1 MKVKATTNILFMFL
15 FLIVSIISQDNMCI
29 SKRLNQTEEINHIRD
44 VSRSSKGKYFVL
56 IFGSKWLLYYLGESQ
71 DFKEVKT
78 FTDYLNANFNTVLEI
93 TLYCSNEY
101 DPGFELI
108 LIENDAILAEN
119 QVKHISR
126 DYLKKLFEK
135 NNINKNI
142 QSQCNNSII

>member
-44 VSRSSKGKYFVL
+44 VSRSSRGKYFVL

-142 QSQCNNSII
+142 QSKCNNSII

>member
-15 FLIVSIISQDNMCI
+15 FLIVSIISQDNLCI
-29 SKRLNQTEEINHIRD
+29 SKRLNQTEEINQIREA
-44 VSRSSKGKYFVL
+44 SRSSKGKYFVL
-56 IFGSKWLLYYLGESQ
+56 IFGSKCLLYYLGESQ
-71 DFKEVKT
+71 DFKDVKT

-101 DPGFELI
+101 NPGFNLI

-135 NNINKNI
+135 NNINKTI
-142 QSQCNNSII
+142 QSQCND